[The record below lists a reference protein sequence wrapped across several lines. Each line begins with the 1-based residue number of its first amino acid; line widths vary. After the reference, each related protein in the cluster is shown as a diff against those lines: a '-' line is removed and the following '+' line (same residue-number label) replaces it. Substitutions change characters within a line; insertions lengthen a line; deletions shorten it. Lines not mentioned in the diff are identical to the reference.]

1 MNLTDAFL
9 SGMIAKSQSI
19 SDAALRQAELC
30 LLDYQGVVAGGAGEM
45 QKHYPGWFDG
55 ITSESGPC
63 TVWGTGLKTTL
74 LNAALLNGFSAH
86 VLELD
91 DGHRLGMIH
100 LGASII
106 SAVLAVSEAGSL
118 PETQVLKGI
127 VMGYEAAVRSARALQ
142 PGHKVRGYHVSG
154 TCGVIGSAL
163 GCAFACGY
171 SYPQLKSVLSLA
183 VTSAAG
189 VLEIQENASELKPYN
204 LGRAAMDGTCAA
216 TVGRAGLPGPDD
228 ILGGKRGLLSVMTDT
243 PHPEFLSEFG
253 QEAFCIEGVYRKV
266 YAACRHCHPA
276 IEAALFLRKQNNL
289 QPERIRSVDVY
300 TYKLAIGGHD
310 HTEIRAVS
318 SAKLSTPFSV
328 ALSLVKGS
336 AGFSDFS
343 EETVKDQ
350 EILALARKVSVLEDP
365 ALTAISPGVRA
376 ARVVITTDD
385 GVWEKQVDYPKGEP
399 ENPANRE
406 ELLSRIVALA

>member
-1 MNLTDAFL
+1 
-9 SGMIAKSQSI
+9 
-19 SDAALRQAELC
+19 
-30 LLDYQGVVAGGAGEM
+30 
-45 QKHYPGWFDG
+45 
-55 ITSESGPC
+55 
-63 TVWGTGLKTTL
+63 
-74 LNAALLNGFSAH
+74 
-86 VLELD
+86 
-91 DGHRLGMIH
+91 
-100 LGASII
+100 
-106 SAVLAVSEAGSL
+106 
-118 PETQVLKGI
+118 
-127 VMGYEAAVRSARALQ
+127 
-142 PGHKVRGYHVSG
+142 
-154 TCGVIGSAL
+154 L

-204 LGRAAMDGTCAA
+204 LGRAAMDGVCAA
-216 TVGRAGLPGPDD
+216 TVGRAGLSGPDD

-253 QEAFCIEGVYRKV
+253 QESFCIEGVYRKL

-276 IEAALFLRKQNNL
+276 IEAALFLREQNNL
-289 QPERIRSVDVY
+289 QPERIRSIVVY

-336 AGFSDFS
+336 AGFSDYS
-343 EETVKDQ
+343 EETVRDQ
-350 EILALARKVSVLEDP
+350 EILALAKKVAVLEDP

-376 ARVVITTDD
+376 ARVVVTTDD

-399 ENPANRE
+399 ENPAGRE
-406 ELLSRIVALA
+406 ELLSRMVTLA